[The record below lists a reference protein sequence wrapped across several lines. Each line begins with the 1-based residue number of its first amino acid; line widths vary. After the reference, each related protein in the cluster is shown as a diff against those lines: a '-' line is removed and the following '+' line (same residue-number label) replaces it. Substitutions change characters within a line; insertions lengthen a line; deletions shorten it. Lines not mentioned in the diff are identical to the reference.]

1 MKISPTQGQYQS
13 DDLPIY
19 IYTSELQTYIIIHWH
34 ILYLPN
40 AVDTYLTSV
49 QVY

>member
-1 MKISPTQGQYQS
+1 MKISPTRGQYQP

-19 IYTSELQTYIIIHWH
+19 IYTSELQTYIIHWH

-40 AVDTYLTSV
+40 AVVTYLTSA